1 MKNEAGLFDNVKS
14 TSGAPNPVDVH
25 VGNRIRLRRTLLGY
39 TQQFMA
45 RKLGLTFQQIQ
56 KYERGCNRVGAS
68 RLWDISK
75 VLNVPMDF
83 FFEEMG
89 KDIENQSPMM
99 QIMPDSETCLM
110 LNEEVKQIDIDP
122 MKRQETIELVRAY
135 YRITNRA
142 LAKQLFDLIVS
153 LSKTSSKLADE

>member
-1 MKNEAGLFDNVKS
+1 MNSDVDLFPFTRS

-39 TQQFMA
+39 SQQFMA

-56 KYERGCNRVGAS
+56 KYEKGCNRVGAS

-75 VLNVPMDF
+75 VLKVSMDF
-83 FFEEMG
+83 FFEDMD
-89 KDIENQSPMM
+89 KDIEYQSPMM
-99 QIMPDSETCLM
+99 QTMPDGEGYMM
-110 LNEEVKQIDIDP
+110 LNEDVDELELDP
-122 MKRQETIELVRAY
+122 MKKQETMELVRAY

-142 LAKQLFDLIVS
+142 LAKQVFDLVVS

>member
-1 MKNEAGLFDNVKS
+1 MKNEADLFDAVKS

-99 QIMPDSETCLM
+99 QIIPDNESCLM
-110 LNEEVKQIDIDP
+110 FNEEVKQIDIDP

>member
-1 MKNEAGLFDNVKS
+1 MKHEADLFDNVKS